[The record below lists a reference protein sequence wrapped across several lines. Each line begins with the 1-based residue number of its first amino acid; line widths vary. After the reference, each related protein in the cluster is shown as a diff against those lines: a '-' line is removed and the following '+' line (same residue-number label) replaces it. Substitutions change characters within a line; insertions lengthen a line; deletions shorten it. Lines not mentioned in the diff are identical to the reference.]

1 MLDKSLLQLNKFSQ
15 RTNLIYS
22 KSKHKTMHHRKKK
35 KKTKQDLESS
45 YIQTQKL
52 LFSGRSMLSKNL

>member
-1 MLDKSLLQLNKFSQ
+1 MLDKSLLQLNKISQ

-22 KSKHKTMHHRKKK
+22 KSKHKTMHHQKKNQK
-35 KKTKQDLESS
+35 NKQDLESS